1 MQFFL
6 QRMVKPM
13 KNFIVPTTCITYI
26 FILFITLFTG
36 NSAYA
41 QSTDASISGKI
52 TSKDGKGLS
61 GVSVT
66 VRNESTGFQSVTVS
80 NKEGKYSFIQL
91 PLGKPYTV
99 KAAFVGFATQVKN
112 QLSVNQ
118 GDNLVIDFV
127 MSEAVSNLK
136 EITINANTL
145 NKRIDRL
152 GSSTAVTAQNI
163 QQLPAQNRN
172 FNNLSALAPTTNGS
186 NISGQRASS
195 TNFLIDGA
203 SARNNLTS
211 GALGSGPYS
220 LSLEAIREFEVITN
234 VYDVTQGRQGGGAVS
249 VVTKSGTNTLTGSVF
264 DYYRSDFLA
273 SPYDIRGNKRQQQFT
288 TNQYGF
294 SLGGPIIKDKL
305 HFFTAL
311 DRQDEKQPFYIAD
324 LKDDNDVISNRISR
338 GALDTLLDIAR
349 TKYGL
354 SNNPQVGEFQRK
366 TLANT
371 FFVRLDWQINSKNR
385 LTIRNNYSDWK
396 NPNSNSDNSNINLF
410 EVWGN
415 FKSRENST
423 LASLRTQFAP
433 NFLNEL
439 KVQYQS
445 ATRDYVP
452 NSELPAAN
460 IPRAIVT
467 VRSFLPN
474 GTMGNTTVQLGGQ
487 RFFPENNMENQIQ
500 LVNTSYLTKGKYR
513 FTFGT
518 DNTLTYLDTYI
529 SSEQNGR
536 FIFNSLE
543 DFANLNPS
551 RYAREVPLKGIPSVQ
566 QWVVNGS
573 LFGQMQFEPLRNV
586 EALVGLRWDITGYLS
601 QADYN
606 PIVDKAFGLRTD
618 SKITDAGKIQ
628 PRLQLTWDVKGNK
641 TDIIRLG
648 AGMFSAYPVNYA
660 QVNNIQNSGTMVASI
675 DVSRPTNGQNL
686 VPVPDFPSYRNDPS
700 TAPGLIAGVPTVS
713 TINLNDP
720 NLKMPSIF
728 KSNLSYNRIFG
739 DWLRVGVNFLYS
751 YTSNNYVYIDQN
763 LVDQPSFRLT
773 NEDNRAVFVPA
784 SSITSAGTTNNVLG
798 RKTQEVG
805 RTLMLTNG
813 AKLRQAAVIVDASLR
828 YFKDGYFNVSY
839 TWNDAK
845 DNSSYNG
852 NVANTS
858 TFRPVKS
865 DPRDMSEMNYS
876 DNQFRHKLVLY
887 GATPSWKGFTFA
899 GTFRGLGGTRY
910 SLTVDADINGDFV
923 GGPGNDNDLAFVFD
937 PSNPNTAADIKA
949 SMEKV
954 LANPENRAAKY
965 IRQSL
970 GKIADRNGGSN
981 PFSGTFDV
989 RLQKTFKTFKT
1000 QGLTFSVDVF
1010 NFANL
1015 LNKNWGV
1022 NYNLGDQSLLFVN
1035 GFDQA
1040 TQQYKYRV
1048 NENVG
1053 VTTKNGTPYQVQ
1065 LGARYS
1071 F

>member
-1 MQFFL
+1 MHFFL
-6 QRMVKPM
+6 QRMVIFTIA
-13 KNFIVPTTCITYI
+13 FISINI
-26 FILFITLFTG
+26 ASF
-36 NSAYA
+36 A
-41 QSTDASISGKI
+41 QSTDASISGRI
-52 TSKDGKGLS
+52 TSTDGKGIS

-66 VRNESTGFQSVTVS
+66 VRNESTGFQSVTIS
-80 NKEGKYSFIQL
+80 NKDGRYSFIQL
-91 PLGKPYTV
+91 PLGKPYTL
-99 KAAFVGFATQVKN
+99 KIAFVGLTSQTRN

-118 GDNLVIDFV
+118 GDNLSIDFV
-127 MSEAVSNLK
+127 MSESVSNLK
-136 EITINANTL
+136 EITVNTNTL

-152 GSSTAVTAQNI
+152 GASTAITAQNI
-163 QQLPAQNRN
+163 QQIPAQNRN
-172 FNNLSALAPTTNGS
+172 FNNLSALAPTTNGG

-249 VVTKSGTNTLTGSVF
+249 VVTKAGTNTFTGSVF

-273 SPYDIRGNKRQQQFT
+273 NSYDIRGNKRVQQFT

-294 SLGGPIIKDKL
+294 SVGGPIIKDKL
-305 HFFTAL
+305 HFFVAF
-311 DRQDEKQPFYIAD
+311 DRQDEKLPFYIAD
-324 LKDDNDVISNRISR
+324 LRTDNDAITNRISK
-338 GALDTLLDIAR
+338 GALDSVISIAR
-349 TKYGL
+349 EKYGL

-371 FFVRLDWQINSKNR
+371 LFLRLDWQINEKNR
-385 LTIRNNYSDWK
+385 LTIRNNYSDWV
-396 NPNSNSDNSNINLF
+396 NPNSNSDNSTINLF

-423 LASLRTQFAP
+423 LASLRTQVNP
-433 NFLNEL
+433 HFLNEL
-439 KVQYQS
+439 KVQYQT
-445 ATRDYVP
+445 ATRNYFP
-452 NSELPAAN
+452 NTELPAAN

-467 VRSFLPN
+467 VKSFLPN

-487 RFFPENNMENQIQ
+487 RFFPENNLENQIQ

-536 FIFNSLE
+536 FIFNSLDE
-543 DFANLNPS
+543 FNNLNPS
-551 RYAREVPLKGIPSVQ
+551 RYAREVPLKGVPSVQ

-573 LFGQMQFEPLRNV
+573 LFGQMQFEPLKNV
-586 EALVGLRWDITGYLS
+586 EALIGLRWDITGYLS

-606 PIVDKAFGLRTD
+606 PVVDKAFGLRTD

-628 PRLQLTWDVKGNK
+628 PRLQLTWDVKGNR
-641 TDIIRLG
+641 TDIIRFG
-648 AGMFSAYPVNYA
+648 AGFFSAYPVNYA

-675 DVSRPTNGQNL
+675 DVSRPATGTNL
-686 VPVPDFPSYRNDPS
+686 VPVPNFPAYRKDPS
-700 TAPGLIAGVPTVS
+700 TAPGVIAGAPTVS

-720 NLKMPSIF
+720 HLKMPSIF
-728 KSNLSYNRIFG
+728 KSNISYNKIFG
-739 DWLRVGVNFLYS
+739 DWLRVGANFLYS
-751 YTSNNYVYIDQN
+751 YTSNNYVYSDQN
-763 LVDQPSFRLT
+763 LVKDPFFRLA

-784 SSITSAGTTNNVLG
+784 NTITAAGITNNVLG
-798 RKTQEVG
+798 RKTQDVG

-813 AKLRQAAVIVDASLR
+813 AKLKQAAIIIDASIR
-828 YFKDGYFNVSY
+828 YLKDGYLNISY

-865 DPRDMSEMNYS
+865 DPRDFSEMDYS

-887 GATPSWKGFTFA
+887 GATPSWKGFTFS
-899 GTFRGLGGTRY
+899 GTYRGMSGTRY

-937 PSNPNTAADIKA
+937 PKNAATSAAVKA

-954 LANPENRAAKY
+954 LSNPDNRAKKY
-965 IRQSL
+965 IQQSL

-981 PFSGTFDV
+981 PFSGQFDV
-989 RLQKTFKTFKT
+989 RLQKTFKTFKK
-1000 QGLTFSVDVF
+1000 QGLTISADVF
-1010 NFANL
+1010 NLANL
-1015 LNKNWGV
+1015 LNKGWGA
-1022 NYNLGDQSLLFVN
+1022 NYNLADQSLLFVN

-1040 TQQYKYRV
+1040 TKQYTYRV

-1053 VTTKNGTPYQVQ
+1053 VTTKNGTPYQIQ

>member
-1 MQFFL
+1 MHFFL
-6 QRMVKPM
+6 QRIRKISE
-13 KNFIVPTTCITYI
+13 NFTQAPALLTK
-26 FILFITLFTG
+26 LLFTFCFLNIG
-36 NSAYA
+36 INSYA

-52 TSKDGKGLS
+52 TNKEGKVIP
-61 GVSVT
+61 GVTIT
-66 VRNESTGFQSVTVS
+66 VRNESTGFQSVSIT
-80 NKEGKYSFIQL
+80 NKEGKYAFIQL
-91 PLGKPYTV
+91 PLGRPYTV
-99 KAAFVGFATQVKN
+99 KAAFVGLTTQIKN
-112 QLSVNQ
+112 QLAVNQ
-118 GDNLVIDFV
+118 GDNLIVDFV
-127 MSEAVSNLK
+127 MSESVSNLK
-136 EITINANTL
+136 EITVNSNTL

-152 GSSTAVTAQNI
+152 GASTAITAQNI
-163 QQLPAQNRN
+163 QQIPAQNRN
-172 FNNLSALAPTTNGS
+172 FNNLSALAPTTNGT
-186 NISGQRASS
+186 NIGGQRASS

-220 LSLEAIREFEVITN
+220 LSLEAIREFEVISN
-234 VYDVTQGRQGGGAVS
+234 VYDVTQGRQGGGAIS

-273 SPYDIRGNKRQQQFT
+273 SNYDIRGNKRQQQFT

-305 HFFTAL
+305 HFFVAL
-311 DRQDEKQPFYIAD
+311 DRQDEKLPFYIAD
-324 LKDDNDVISNRISR
+324 LKNDNDMITNRISR
-338 GALDTLLDIAR
+338 AVLDSVINIAR

-354 SNNPQVGEFQRK
+354 GNHQQVGEFQRK

-371 FFVRLDWQINSKNR
+371 VFARIDWQINDKNR
-385 LTIRNNYSDWK
+385 LTIRNNFSNWD
-396 NPNSNSDNSNINLF
+396 NPTSNSDNSNIHLY

-415 FKSRENST
+415 FQSRENST
-423 LASLRTQFAP
+423 LASLRTQFKP

-439 KVQYQS
+439 KIQYQS
-445 ATRDYVP
+445 ATRNYLP
-452 NSELPAAN
+452 NSELPSAN

-467 VRSFLPN
+467 VRSELPN
-474 GTMGNTTVQLGGQ
+474 GTTGSTTVQLGGQ
-487 RFFPENNMENQIQ
+487 RFTPEKNLENQVQ

-529 SSEQNGR
+529 SNEQNGR
-536 FIFNSLE
+536 FIFNSLKE
-543 DFANLNPS
+543 FDDLNPS
-551 RYAREVPLKGIPSVQ
+551 RYVREVPLKGIPAVQ
-566 QWVVNGS
+566 QYVLNAS
-573 LFGQMQFEPLRNV
+573 LFGQMQFEVLKNV
-586 EALVGLRWDITGYLS
+586 EALVGLRWDLTGYLS

-606 PIVDKAFGLRTD
+606 PLVDKAFGLRTD

-648 AGMFSAYPVNYA
+648 GGLFSAYPVNYA
-660 QVNNIQNSGTMVASI
+660 QVNNIQNSGTMVGSI
-675 DVSRPTNGQNL
+675 DVTRPANGDNL

-700 TAPGLIAGVPTVS
+700 TVPGLIPGVPMVS

-720 NLKMPSIF
+720 HLKMPSIF
-728 KSNLSYNRIFG
+728 KSNVSYNKIFG
-739 DWLRVGVNFLYS
+739 DWMRVGVNFLYS
-751 YTSNNYVYIDQN
+751 YTKNNYVY
-763 LVDQPSFRLT
+763 VDKNMVDEPYFRLA
-773 NEDNRAVFVPA
+773 NEENRAVFVPA
-784 SSITSAGTTNNVLG
+784 NTITSAGITNNVLG

-813 AKLRQAAVIVDASLR
+813 AKLRQMAMIVDASFR

-839 TWNDAK
+839 TLNDAK

-865 DPRDMSEMNYS
+865 DPRDFSEMSYS
-876 DNQFRHKLVLY
+876 DNHFRHKVVLY
-887 GATPSWKGFTFA
+887 GATPSWKGFVFS
-899 GTFRGLGGTRY
+899 GTFRGLAGTRY

-937 PSNPNTAADIKA
+937 PKNPSTSASVKT

-954 LANPENRAAKY
+954 LNNPDNRAKKY
-965 IRQSL
+965 ILQSL
-970 GKIADRNGGSN
+970 GKIADRNGGVN

-1022 NYNLGDQSLLFVN
+1022 NYNLGDQSLLTVS

-1040 TQQYKYRV
+1040 TKQYIYRV

-1053 VTTKNGTPYQVQ
+1053 VTNKNGTPYQVQ